1 MRRHPEGGLWMVSA
15 IGRRSL
21 SPRESGPWKRFPDE
35 PLAFPPES
43 LLYLGIAGVR
53 VRFGGLRALEEPSCE
68 TLEVRGGGQVRD
80 RLRRL
85 FRGSRRE
92 PHEEPHGS
100 GEVTHQIGLHDPE
113 VEDNRLDPRPPDP
126 ARKL

>member
-53 VRFGGLRALEEPSCE
+53 VRFGVLRALEEPYCE
-68 TLEVRGGGQVRD
+68 TLEARDGGQVRD
-80 RLRRL
+80 RFRRVS
-85 FRGSRRE
+85 RGFRRE
-92 PHEEPHGS
+92 PHAAQY
-100 GEVTHQIGLHDPE
+100 VAR
-113 VEDNRLDPRPPDP
+113 EDT
-126 ARKL
+126 